1 MARRTSK
8 DNGFLPW
15 ENGMGDP
22 NSGIQTGL
30 KNLVPMGGSGPSID
44 IPQLPMLPQQPQRR
58 SGQRRLSRQERRF
71 QERVSINM
79 GPFSMSA
86 AGKNPESLLDRAKS
100 AVVETYREMR
110 GFSTGCEIVKDTVK
124 QIVGMKCSLAEYEG
138 KRKIDQNYKAKEDEE
153 GSNKPKNVGP
163 LTTNRDNIGKPME
176 RYVPLIPH
184 LAHCGDNVLLWG
196 ESKIGKSRLGFQWG
210 IDLAQGHYSSL
221 FPFETCLTPRH
232 YVFYYAYEL
241 DEQDIRERYG
251 TILNQYENLQ
261 IIYASS
267 RIGNPDSVL
276 EDLKGRLKSVPE
288 DAYVAVFFDTFAK
301 AVGWGHAYDEK
312 KAGEFLD
319 KLMKLQD
326 DFKASQNITISNII
340 IAHQKNDKD
349 ELEGPN
355 CIRQSVKTELRF
367 IMKEKH
373 RKYLLE
379 HLRANNMKTLDE
391 PLHLHVEEELFV
403 RYVADEDGQNEV
415 EEDVENPFKENG
427 DYDWKKLAPL
437 LKKLTNE
444 GKSQKEIAE
453 TLTEKYGKETN
464 QQSVS
469 AAMQRLG
476 IKPSE

>member
-8 DNGFLPW
+8 
-15 ENGMGDP
+15 
-22 NSGIQTGL
+22 SGIDLPQVNLDGL
-30 KNLVPMGGSGPSID
+30 NPMGGFGPTIGV
-44 IPQLPMLPQQPQRR
+44 PQVPGLPQPGQRR
-58 SGQRRLSRQERRF
+58 SGQRRQTRQERRA
-71 QERVSINM
+71 QERVSVNM

-86 AGKNPESLLDRAKS
+86 AGQNPGNTLGQAIGLGVGAFQQMK
-100 AVVETYREMR
+100 
-110 GFSTGCEIVKDTVK
+110 GFSTVCEIAKDAVK
-124 QIVGMKCSLAEYEG
+124 QYVDMKCTLAEYEG
-138 KRKIDQNYKAKEDEE
+138 KKAIDQKYKAKEDEE
-153 GSNKPKNVGP
+153 RSNKPKNVGP
-163 LTTNRDNIGKPME
+163 LTTNRDNIGKPIE

-184 LAHCGDNVLLWG
+184 LANCGDNVLLWG

-355 CIRQSVKTELRF
+355 CIRQTVNTEMRF
-367 IMKEKH
+367 VVIEKD
-373 RKYLLE
+373 RRYLLE
-379 HLRANNMKTLDE
+379 HLRSNNMKTLDE
-391 PLHLHVEEELFV
+391 PLRLHVEEEPYV
-403 RYVADEDGQNEV
+403 QYVADEDGMG
-415 EEDVENPFKENG
+415 EEDAEMVENPFKENG
-427 DYDWKKLAPL
+427 DYDWEKLRPL
-437 LKKLTNE
+437 LKKLSDE
-444 GKSQKEIAE
+444 EKSQSEIAK
-453 TLTEKYGKETN
+453 TITELFGKETQ

-469 AAMQRLG
+469 AAMKRLG
-476 IKPSE
+476 I